1 MNISR
6 LTLVVA
12 LTSALIACGG
22 GSSSG
27 SATSSSR
34 PAASSSSVSSVVSS
48 VASSS
53 SSAEETSS
61 MPSSVSSSA
70 ASSAAESSLPSSSSS
85 SSDSSSSADNASS
98 SSSGDESLGTLSCT
112 DANTVQGFASLD
124 GGTTGGAGG
133 SYVVAKTGAD
143 IVAALKTKERKPAS
157 APLTIYING
166 TITPENSGVNQFD
179 VKDMDNLSIIGVGNA
194 GFFDGI
200 GINIVRANNIIVRN
214 IKMRYVRIGQKDHIS
229 IDNNSRNIWIDH
241 NEFYNSLEVNKDYYD
256 ELVSGKGDIDK
267 VTLSY
272 NHFHD
277 SWKTSLWGSG
287 DSNNFNR
294 RISYIGNYWERVN
307 SRLPLFRFGE
317 GHILNNYYSEAR
329 ESGINSRMGAHI
341 RVEANHFENSK
352 NVLISMDSATHG
364 FWNASDN
371 VLKNIEWGTYPSGN
385 CTSTKGCV
393 WGGVPGTTQNGGDFG
408 VYPNAAAGDVDPST
422 YDPRDTAGYVVLNPV
437 YDNGNDEIKH
447 HVIANAGVG
456 RLTRECLGVPEDI
469 IEGET
474 GGGSEPDGD
483 GSSGSGEGETGG
495 GDAVSA
501 EGGWTV
507 QAMKTGG
514 STAAISGSVTASS
527 ETSASF
533 NISGGKFESSKES
546 FFFISK
552 VVAGDFVFTAN
563 LNSWAGATR
572 DGSDQGSVG
581 VMLCVECENGGNNG
595 ASARI
600 GLRDTGILHAQR
612 LAPTASVGKST
623 VTLALTPSDQLY
635 LRISRTGD
643 SFTVFYSVDGGNSYV
658 SARTGTFT
666 GGLPEDVQVGLYA
679 AQGNNDSNSFSFD
692 DITLETLGDE

>member
-70 ASSAAESSLPSSSSS
+70 ASSAAESSLPSS
-85 SSDSSSSADNASS
+85 SS

-256 ELVSGKGDIDK
+256 ELVSRKGDIDK

-277 SWKTSLWGSG
+277 SWKTS
-287 DSNNFNR
+287 
-294 RISYIGNYWERVN
+294 
-307 SRLPLFRFGE
+307 
-317 GHILNNYYSEAR
+317 
-329 ESGINSRMGAHI
+329 
-341 RVEANHFENSK
+341 
-352 NVLISMDSATHG
+352 
-364 FWNASDN
+364 
-371 VLKNIEWGTYPSGN
+371 
-385 CTSTKGCV
+385 
-393 WGGVPGTTQNGGDFG
+393 
-408 VYPNAAAGDVDPST
+408 
-422 YDPRDTAGYVVLNPV
+422 
-437 YDNGNDEIKH
+437 
-447 HVIANAGVG
+447 
-456 RLTRECLGVPEDI
+456 
-469 IEGET
+469 
-474 GGGSEPDGD
+474 
-483 GSSGSGEGETGG
+483 
-495 GDAVSA
+495 
-501 EGGWTV
+501 
-507 QAMKTGG
+507 
-514 STAAISGSVTASS
+514 
-527 ETSASF
+527 
-533 NISGGKFESSKES
+533 
-546 FFFISK
+546 
-552 VVAGDFVFTAN
+552 
-563 LNSWAGATR
+563 
-572 DGSDQGSVG
+572 
-581 VMLCVECENGGNNG
+581 
-595 ASARI
+595 
-600 GLRDTGILHAQR
+600 
-612 LAPTASVGKST
+612 
-623 VTLALTPSDQLY
+623 
-635 LRISRTGD
+635 
-643 SFTVFYSVDGGNSYV
+643 
-658 SARTGTFT
+658 
-666 GGLPEDVQVGLYA
+666 
-679 AQGNNDSNSFSFD
+679 
-692 DITLETLGDE
+692 